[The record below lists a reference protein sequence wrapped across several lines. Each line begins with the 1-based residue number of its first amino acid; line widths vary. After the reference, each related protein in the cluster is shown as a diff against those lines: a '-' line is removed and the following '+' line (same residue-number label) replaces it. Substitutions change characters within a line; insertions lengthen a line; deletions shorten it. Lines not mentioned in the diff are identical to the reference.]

1 MLLELQETAL
11 GEIFWALPEPSK
23 VFLKNDDT
31 YNMKFNAKRIVLVI
45 LATFIFKLIIADPM
59 RSDNV
64 SNDRRPAS
72 DGMYFSEQNN

>member
-1 MLLELQETAL
+1 
-11 GEIFWALPEPSK
+11 
-23 VFLKNDDT
+23 
-31 YNMKFNAKRIVLVI
+31 MKFNAKRIVLVI

-59 RSDNV
+59 RSENV